1 MQPSQPAPGAPVGIG
16 YNACGDSFVG
26 VDIIPGAF
34 WRVSLWDSDHVN
46 RIGFGTVAYE
56 QPVFCVIIGYD
67 GVAQSWNVQPPS
79 SGFDRGATVQLDYE
93 LFNGDG
99 TRIDF
104 ANQSNTYDDT
114 GGLAFLET
122 TSLNKASGGG
132 LTPEE
137 HSWLDD
143 VQSAVQRVFNDASG
157 AARSTPVGSALSH
170 PDSAFF
176 NNPDAPFALTG
187 RGELAPPESGGA
199 ISAYG
204 LFLQA
209 TTVPPGFGKRDG
221 VVVEWNE
228 RLAQFAAVHQI
239 KASTQEYVDEVYELH
254 LDNTIWLWRTPF
266 PNHVLYD
273 VTAGCVVTAQ
283 WVRFSL

>member
-26 VDIIPGAF
+26 VDIIPGAH
-34 WRVSLWDSDHVN
+34 WVVSLWDSDHVS
-46 RIGFGTVAYE
+46 RIGYGSVAYE

-67 GVAQSWNVQPPS
+67 GVTQSWNVQPPS
-79 SGFDRGATVQLDYE
+79 SGFGQGATVQLDYE

-104 ANQSNTYDDT
+104 ANQSNTYDEA

-122 TSLNKASGGG
+122 TPLNKPAGGG
-132 LTPEE
+132 MTSEE
-137 HSWLDD
+137 HGWLDQ
-143 VQSAVQRVFNDASG
+143 VQQAVQRVFNDMNG
-157 AARSTPVGSALSH
+157 IERSTPIGNALSH
-170 PDSAFF
+170 PDAALF

-187 RGELAPPESGGA
+187 RGELTPPASGSV

-209 TTVPPGFGKRDG
+209 TTVPSGFGRRDG

-228 RLAQFAAVHQI
+228 RLAQLAAMHQI
-239 KASTQEYVDEVYELH
+239 KTTTQEWVDEVYELH
-254 LDNTIWLWRTPF
+254 LDNTIWLWKTPF
-266 PNHVLYD
+266 PGRVLYD
-273 VTAGCVVTAQ
+273 VTPGCVVTAQ